1 MQCYY
6 RFGRSFTGPSQ
17 LQGKHP
23 WGNMAHLHQQL
34 SENFFPGTSSP
45 SVKPTTPEM
54 IQDNNWY
61 SDSRATHHLTPNLN
75 NFLTK
80 SQFYS
85 SNEVFVGNGK
95 GLPIHHIGHTSFSS
109 SFIPSKTLALKQ
121 LLHVPEITKNLH
133 SVSKF
138 AADNHVFFEFHPT
151 SCFVKDLSTQTIL
164 MHDHLKGGLYV
175 FDNTQLI
182 VPASSTS
189 PFVLWHNRLGHPSS
203 HIISLIL
210 NKCNLPHLNKIP
222 SLICSACCM
231 GKIHKPLFSHSTS
244 SYTKPLELIH
254 IDL

>member
-95 GLPIHHIGHTSFSS
+95 GLPIHHIGHT
-109 SFIPSKTLALKQ
+109 
-121 LLHVPEITKNLH
+121 
-133 SVSKF
+133 
-138 AADNHVFFEFHPT
+138 
-151 SCFVKDLSTQTIL
+151 
-164 MHDHLKGGLYV
+164 
-175 FDNTQLI
+175 
-182 VPASSTS
+182 
-189 PFVLWHNRLGHPSS
+189 
-203 HIISLIL
+203 
-210 NKCNLPHLNKIP
+210 
-222 SLICSACCM
+222 
-231 GKIHKPLFSHSTS
+231 
-244 SYTKPLELIH
+244 
-254 IDL
+254 